1 MVTKTSELLIFSWL
15 FFRRARKVRDKEAE
29 KRKREKDTRYILTTS
44 CFSGTSLYIPR
55 LNPRLNLVWQPPL
68 LFRPRLE
75 DSGWCGSGHSRHQSI
90 IIPAQIGGRLH
101 TASRRK
107 GPFVN
112 LRASLMNRQC
122 CSRSALFRLKM
133 EIADISHLNC
143 FQARFLLAACV
154 CLFIHSGLEDFLR
167 PLSCQPLIDKFSSS
181 PGE

>member
-1 MVTKTSELLIFSWL
+1 MICLSSSWSAKHLSFWYLADFFLGEQEKSGTK
-15 FFRRARKVRDKEAE
+15 KQKKENAN
-29 KRKREKDTRYILTTS
+29 KTLKTYWPPAVFPR
-44 CFSGTSLYIPR
+44 TSLYMPR

-143 FQARFLLAACV
+143 FQARLLVALYSLRVRRFPSATFLST
-154 CLFIHSGLEDFLR
+154 FDR
-167 PLSCQPLIDKFSSS
+167 
-181 PGE
+181 

>member
-1 MVTKTSELLIFSWL
+1 MYE
-15 FFRRARKVRDKEAE
+15 
-29 KRKREKDTRYILTTS
+29 LTTS
-44 CFSGTSLYIPR
+44 CFSLTNLYIPR
-55 LNPRLNLVWQPPL
+55 LNPRLNIVWQPPL

-154 CLFIHSGLEDFLR
+154 WLFIHSGLEDFLR

-181 PGE
+181 PSE